1 MAKSNSILTLRKAA
15 ARLDIHPAT
24 LRRWADQGDI
34 PFMLTPGGHRRF
46 AEDDIERF
54 AADRKIVRKPVA
66 VEKMWA
72 EKALTRTRQDVAAR
86 EQPKWMQRID
96 SDLREKH
103 RILGQRLLGLTLQ
116 YISSPDDADDLLVEA
131 QQIGFE
137 YGEISQTADMTVTEA
152 LQATLFFRDRL
163 VETALQLPE
172 SVRIKPENNV
182 RLMRRINKLLNTVQ
196 LAIAT
201 VYES

>member
-1 MAKSNSILTLRKAA
+1 
-15 ARLDIHPAT
+15 
-24 LRRWADQGDI
+24 
-34 PFMLTPGGHRRF
+34 MLTPGGHRRF

-86 EQPKWMQRID
+86 EQPKWMQRIG